1 MKQDNDQ
8 TIAHQT
14 ADVVDNVAD
23 GIRSAAQ
30 SVGGSVLSTAHAVHD
45 AAGHAAGAVR
55 NSLED
60 VGQYAR
66 NSFNRTR
73 AKARSVEKSFERS
86 VRDHPK
92 TAVLLGAALGAGIV
106 IWWTRK
112 GR

>member
-1 MKQDNDQ
+1 
-8 TIAHQT
+8 
-14 ADVVDNVAD
+14 
-23 GIRSAAQ
+23 
-30 SVGGSVLSTAHAVHD
+30 
-45 AAGHAAGAVR
+45 
-55 NSLED
+55 LED

-66 NSFNRTR
+66 HSFNRTR